1 MVFDRLTRLAQK
13 RAFARIAHPY
23 IIQTYRTRVQELF
36 NILMDYELGSKLKR
50 AYLLRILAPQFI
62 SFGNLVPQF
71 FPRFGLIRGI
81 FDRDTI
87 FWLAE
92 QTEVIKIFSDEP
104 MWIAQYPVVPP
115 EGTFSVTYA
124 RKLKNFTTT
133 YYTKKLIG
141 ADRANFKGFF
151 GDGIKVAIIDSVAEW
166 SPVIIKRPEKGEKL
180 ENTQVEIIPISEVVD
195 FEKGKNTTVRGEEIV
210 EPDEDIYIFMGHMHK
225 SNKHWARVKRII
237 RHKYKGKMIRVVT
250 HTGLVDVTPNHSLI
264 KAGGNPTVISAKKVK
279 IGDRLAMAIN
289 DLGRKKT
296 GCEKGTFVG
305 TKELAWLLGLFVAE
319 GSASRISNNRN
330 YLVSISTQDYHLA
343 TIVAHLME
351 KYFNKKPI
359 ISSYKD
365 VYKICIQSYG
375 LYKYFRKHF
384 YTKQGDKKIP
394 KFILNAPNN
403 IIEAFLEGYLEGDG
417 WKSSG
422 DNYTKW
428 KKWAG
433 FTTKSQ
439 TLAMGLIW
447 LFHRVYGLKHTIQ
460 VPYDINYTKAFDVRF
475 VGSHRKDPRK
485 IKKIIEFSY
494 DGYVYDIEV
503 EEDPHTFCT
512 GVGPI
517 KVHNT
522 GSARYH
528 ESINR
533 AIFDTVMPSQRTD
546 DNGHG
551 CISPDTYIYVSNYGL
566 ITIEEFWN
574 RMDAYSRWNK
584 SGSFARAGAYKKYRL
599 DNGDEVIDLSE
610 TRDTTYQTFSL
621 DPITGKIIKTKI
633 RKVVKIPIN
642 GEVVVVKLEDGSEFK
657 LTPWHKVFVIEK
669 DAIVEKR
676 ADELKIGDYVPVP
689 VKMLTFDLQLK
700 LPDSNNYLATDI
712 AWLIGMFLGDGTL
725 TETEV
730 RFYPTY
736 TEALEACMEIA
747 HKYGSTSCHLY
758 KKKRKVVCYGKKLVN
773 LISKITK
780 LKTGKKANK
789 ITIPK
794 IIARSKP
801 HIIGAFLAGY
811 LEADGSI
818 GNNSIKFT
826 TVSKEMAKQLQA
838 LLQLLGIKASFTT
851 IIPKR
856 SKNEEIE
863 YQIIISGTD
872 SIWKFAKLVYKHLRT
887 DYYRH
892 KLVKLLE
899 HKLLTWEKGKTFH
912 NLRLK
917 KIVEIRRKQYNGYFY
932 DIEIGDVSNYIA
944 ANGGIMFVHNTW
956 CTACV
961 GGIRTRDDMLSSMLH
976 RDIWTEGM
984 APRCDLISIKAL
996 GYVIGT
1002 GLTSQIIEAIDRAI
1016 SYYHADVI
1024 SMSLGGPVQANKPE
1038 DDPYYVVFDDLIKSN
1053 VVPVVATGNEG
1064 PEPGTVSSPGALPQV
1079 LTVGAYDPISGEVAK
1094 FSSRGPTP
1102 WNDVKPDCVAPGVNI
1117 HAPCVNLLD
1126 FTGDNL
1132 PQRYSILS
1140 GTSMATPHI
1149 SGLVV
1154 LMRQAHHAIVG
1165 KTLTVEE
1172 IKKILQAF
1180 GHEKTNDDGWGMLTW
1195 EMYEMWLS
1203 TEYNIE
1209 I

>member
-1 MVFDRLTRLAQK
+1 MAFDRLTRLAQK

-151 GDGIKVAIIDSVAEW
+151 GDGIKVAIVDSVAEW
-166 SPVIIKRPEKGEKL
+166 SPVIVKRPEKGEKL
-180 ENTQVEIIPISEVVD
+180 ENAQVEIIPISEVVD
-195 FEKGKNTTVRGEEIV
+195 FEKENVIITPQGEEIV
-210 EPDEDIYIFMGHMHK
+210 EPKEDIYIFMGHMHK

-237 RHKYKGKMIRVVT
+237 RHKYKGKMIRVIT

-264 KAGGNPTVISAKKVK
+264 KAGGNPKVISAKEVK

-289 DLGRKKT
+289 DLRRKKT
-296 GCEKGTFVG
+296 GCEKGSFIG
-305 TKELAWLLGLFVAE
+305 TKELAWLFGLFVAE
-319 GSASRISNNRN
+319 GSASRNLNSRG
-330 YLVSISTQDYHLA
+330 YYVSISTQDYRLA
-343 TIVAHLME
+343 TIVSHLME
-351 KYFNKKPI
+351 KFFNKKPI

-365 VYKICIQSYG
+365 VYKVCIQSYG

-384 YTKQGDKKIP
+384 YTKHGDKKVP
-394 KFILNAPNN
+394 KFILNAPNP
-403 IIEAFLEGYLEGDG
+403 IIEVFLEGYLEGDG
-417 WKSSG
+417 WKSTG
-422 DNYTKW
+422 GNHTTW

-447 LFHRVYGLKHTIQ
+447 LFHRVYGLKHTTYAS
-460 VPYDINYTKAFDVRF
+460 YDINHTKAFDIRF
-475 VGSHRKDPRK
+475 VNEHKKDPRE
-485 IKKIIEFSY
+485 IKKIIEFDY

-522 GSARYH
+522 GCARYH

-533 AIFDTVMPSQRTD
+533 AIFDTVMSSQRVD

-551 CISPDTYIYVSNYGL
+551 S
-566 ITIEEFWN
+566 
-574 RMDAYSRWNK
+574 
-584 SGSFARAGAYKKYRL
+584 
-599 DNGDEVIDLSE
+599 
-610 TRDTTYQTFSL
+610 
-621 DPITGKIIKTKI
+621 
-633 RKVVKIPIN
+633 
-642 GEVVVVKLEDGSEFK
+642 
-657 LTPWHKVFVIEK
+657 
-669 DAIVEKR
+669 
-676 ADELKIGDYVPVP
+676 
-689 VKMLTFDLQLK
+689 
-700 LPDSNNYLATDI
+700 
-712 AWLIGMFLGDGTL
+712 
-725 TETEV
+725 
-730 RFYPTY
+730 
-736 TEALEACMEIA
+736 
-747 HKYGSTSCHLY
+747 
-758 KKKRKVVCYGKKLVN
+758 
-773 LISKITK
+773 
-780 LKTGKKANK
+780 
-789 ITIPK
+789 
-794 IIARSKP
+794 
-801 HIIGAFLAGY
+801 
-811 LEADGSI
+811 
-818 GNNSIKFT
+818 
-826 TVSKEMAKQLQA
+826 
-838 LLQLLGIKASFTT
+838 
-851 IIPKR
+851 
-856 SKNEEIE
+856 
-863 YQIIISGTD
+863 
-872 SIWKFAKLVYKHLRT
+872 
-887 DYYRH
+887 
-892 KLVKLLE
+892 
-899 HKLLTWEKGKTFH
+899 
-912 NLRLK
+912 
-917 KIVEIRRKQYNGYFY
+917 
-932 DIEIGDVSNYIA
+932 
-944 ANGGIMFVHNTW
+944 W

-1002 GLTSQIIEAIDRAI
+1002 GLTSQIIEAIDRAV

-1053 VVPVVATGNEG
+1053 VIPVVAAGNEG

-1079 LTVGAYDPISGEVAK
+1079 LTVGAYDPISGEIAK

-1149 SGLVV
+1149 SGLVA

-1195 EMYEMWLS
+1195 EMYEMWIE